1 MRRVK
6 VLVDGKVQRVG
17 YRYLVASI
25 ARKYKVKG
33 YIKNLE
39 DGRVEIVAEGEDLD
53 AFLREIEIKNH
64 LIFVESVEKKEE
76 KPTGEF
82 KTFKIIVGKIEE
94 ELVEGFGTGATYL
107 MKIMELQQKT
117 INLQE
122 RTIGLQEKTINL
134 QEKTI
139 ELQQKTIGLQE
150 KTINLQEKTISL
162 QEETLNEIR
171 ALRQDIRVLLD
182 ERLKKLEEDV
192 AKIKVK
198 LGIS

>member
-6 VLVDGKVQRVG
+6 ALVDGEVQRVG
-17 YRYLVASI
+17 YRYWVASI

-39 DGRVEIVAEGEDLD
+39 DGRVEIVVEGENLD
-53 AFLREIEIKNH
+53 DFLREIEIKKPPI
-64 LIFVESVEKKEE
+64 LVESIEKKEE
-76 KPTGEF
+76 KATGEF
-82 KTFKIIVGKIEE
+82 KTFKIMVGKIEE

-107 MKIMELQQKT
+107 MKIIELQEKT
-117 INLQE
+117 L
-122 RTIGLQEKTINL
+122 GLQEKTL
-134 QEKTI
+134 
-139 ELQQKTIGLQE
+139 GLQE
-150 KTINLQEKTISL
+150 KTLGLQEKTLGL
-162 QEETLNEIR
+162 QEKTLGLQEKTLNEIR